1 MRHVYLVTALIVVL
15 AVSFLG
21 FRGTR
26 FTHPPADVFPE
37 WLFPGMKRQPHLKPM
52 SESKFFADGRTDR
65 APVEGTVAAN
75 YGPLGREFRGDDHL
89 YLGKMKDGAWAKT
102 FPAAITVDQ
111 KLLDR
116 GRDRFQIYCAP
127 CHGLIGD
134 GNGITKK
141 YGMGA
146 TPSYFD
152 DRIRNLTDGE
162 IFNTITNGK
171 QPGNMFP
178 YGDKLS
184 PQDRWAVV
192 AYVRA
197 LQLAGHATIHDVPAD
212 HRSDLGLK

>member
-65 APVEGTVAAN
+65 APVEGTVAAS
-75 YGPLGREFRGDDHL
+75 YGPLGHEFRGDDHL
-89 YLGKMKDGAWAKT
+89 YLGKNPDGSWAKG
-102 FPAAITVDQ
+102 FPQQIVVNQ
-111 KLLDR
+111 RLLER
-116 GRDRFQIYCAP
+116 GRDRFQIYCSP
-127 CHGLIGD
+127 CHGVMGD

-178 YGDKLS
+178 YGDKLV
-184 PQDRWAVV
+184 PEDRWAVV

-197 LQLAGHATIHDVPAD
+197 LQLAGHATIQDVPAD